1 MLTISL
7 VKTDAISQ
15 IGFLLKP
22 KLSMWKEFTWKYVPI
37 FERMTN
43 PLVTDAISLKLIEF
57 IFLTYNKLQEKM
69 SLKEGT

>member
-1 MLTISL
+1 
-7 VKTDAISQ
+7 
-15 IGFLLKP
+15 
-22 KLSMWKEFTWKYVPI
+22 
-37 FERMTN
+37 MTN